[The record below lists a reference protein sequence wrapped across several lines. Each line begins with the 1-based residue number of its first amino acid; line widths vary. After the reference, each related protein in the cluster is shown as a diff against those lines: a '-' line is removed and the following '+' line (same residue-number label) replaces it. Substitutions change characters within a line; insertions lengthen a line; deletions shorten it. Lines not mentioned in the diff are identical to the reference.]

1 MRVGSMLCPMAL
13 FGRAGTDRPA
23 PVERVDMQ
31 EGVLEVRIRGE
42 GLVRLVGELRQDAKR
57 MAA

>member
-1 MRVGSMLCPMAL
+1 MLCPMAL

-31 EGVLEVRIRGE
+31 EGVLERRIRAE